1 MEFFWNNDPK
11 VATNVF
17 ELGLKTFSKEP
28 EYVLQYLDY
37 LIRTNNPNSMSFS
50 PLDSSALVLTLLPFA
65 DARALFERTVALVEP
80 EKAKPVWD
88 RMAQYEYQY
97 GDYLAAQKIFQRY
110 SEAFPDGKLFAF
122 VVPSSVKLT
131 VLSSRPVSFSH

>member
-37 LIRTNNPNSMSFS
+37 LIRTNNPNSTS
-50 PLDSSALVLTLLPFA
+50 LSSLGSLALVLPLSLFA

-88 RMAQYEYQY
+88 RMAQYEYRY

-110 SEAFPDGKLFAF
+110 SEAFPDGELSS
-122 VVPSSVKLT
+122 SSVSSSVELT
-131 VLSSRPVSFSH
+131 SLPS